1 VIKTEKKYEDLPILF
16 FNDGEEHKKAYLKV
30 LASGIKCEFM
40 APSLEEEPILLVG
53 YTRYRGLK
61 EIEEFL
67 KEETEKRGKN
77 F

>member
-1 VIKTEKKYEDLPILF
+1 MIKTVKKYEDLPIF
-16 FNDGEEHKKAYLKV
+16 SMMWRNIKAYLKV

-40 APSLEEEPILLVG
+40 APSLEEEPILLVR

-67 KEETEKRGKN
+67 KEKAEKRRKN